1 MTRKENISNLIN
13 LFVGLV
19 LALVMTFVIPVLL
32 NGGFSQST
40 PESFLQDYI
49 SNLMMGFFVST
60 WLPFPLWGAKL
71 ASLAG
76 AKEGMGLHLIQTAV
90 CTVGMVVLMTV
101 GQLFLKMGFSPAF
114 PVIFA
119 RIILPLN
126 LIAYPVLL
134 VVTPMAAK
142 LSKKLCTD

>member
-1 MTRKENISNLIN
+1 MTKKENMPNLIN
-13 LFVGLV
+13 LFVGLI
-19 LALVMTFVIPVLL
+19 LALVMTFVIPLLL

-49 SNLMMGFFVST
+49 SNLMMGFFIST
-60 WLPFPLWGAKL
+60 WLPFPLWGSRL
-71 ASLAG
+71 ASLVRAEKG
-76 AKEGMGLHLIQTAV
+76 VGLHLIQTAV

-114 PVIFA
+114 PAIFA

-142 LSKKLCTD
+142 LSARLCTN

>member
-1 MTRKENISNLIN
+1 MAKRENIPNLIN

-19 LALVMTFVIPVLL
+19 LALVMTFVIPLLL

-40 PESFLQDYI
+40 PASFLQDYI
-49 SNLMMGFFVST
+49 SNLVMGFFIST

-71 ASLAG
+71 AAAAG
-76 AKEGMGLHLIQTAV
+76 AEKGIGLHLIQTAV
-90 CTVGMVVLMTV
+90 CTVGMVVLMTI
-101 GQLFLKMGFSPAF
+101 GQLFLKIGFAPVFPA
-114 PVIFA
+114 IFA

-134 VVTPMAAK
+134 VVTPLAAR
-142 LSKKLCTD
+142 LSTKLCTE